1 MMLNVGVIPN
11 ARKNEIIKDGNTFR
25 VRLSAPAAEGKANS
39 ALIELL
45 AEHFGVKK
53 SAVKIVKGIKS
64 RNKLV
69 ELMIK

>member
-1 MMLNVGVIPN
+1 MLNVRVIPN